1 MGKASSSKSTR
12 KTRPALNPDAR
23 ENLMISLAMDAAEE
37 QLRNKTA
44 SAQVIV
50 HYLKLGSAKARLE
63 KQLLAEQVD
72 LVKAKTNA
80 YKASEHADEM
90 YEKAIAAMKSYG
102 SEAVMSNDDPDV
114 F

>member
-1 MGKASSSKSTR
+1 MGKASLSKSTR
-12 KTRPALNPDAR
+12 KPRPALNPDAR
-23 ENLMISLAMDAAEE
+23 ENLMITLAMDAAEE

-72 LVKAKTNA
+72 LVTKHLN
-80 YKASEHADEM
+80 M
-90 YEKAIAAMKSYG
+90 QMRC
-102 SEAVMSNDDPDV
+102 MRRLLLL
-114 F
+114 

>member
-1 MGKASSSKSTR
+1 MGKVSSSKSTR
-12 KTRPALNPDAR
+12 KTRPSLNPDAR
-23 ENLMISLAMDAAEE
+23 ENLLISLATDVAEE
-37 QLRNKTA
+37 QLRNGTA

-90 YEKAIAAMKSYG
+90 YEKAISAMKSYG
-102 SEAVMSNDDPDV
+102 SEAVASNDDPDL